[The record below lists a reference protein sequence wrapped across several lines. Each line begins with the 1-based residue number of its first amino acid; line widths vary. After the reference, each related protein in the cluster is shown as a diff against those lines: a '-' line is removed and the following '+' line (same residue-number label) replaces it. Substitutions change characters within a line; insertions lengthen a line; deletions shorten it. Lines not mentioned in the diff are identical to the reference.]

1 MAVSKGKE
9 EYGGMDGFERN
20 VSQLLPLY
28 VASSSSAAATTAA
41 AAASPNNAKVLG
53 LYLMYLLTQNR
64 LAAFHATLETYVTSD
79 DLAAERC
86 IAFAL
91 TVERGIMVG
100 SYDQVMA
107 STKLANLPDALFD
120 TFCDELR
127 RSVRESIGDATEVAY
142 DVLSV
147 KDAAAML
154 MYDTEQEFMEYVA
167 EERKDWMVEGAS
179 IRFVNGKE
187 NSVGAADIP
196 SMKLIEQTLSYA
208 TELER
213 IV

>member
-1 MAVSKGKE
+1 
-9 EYGGMDGFERN
+9 
-20 VSQLLPLY
+20 
-28 VASSSSAAATTAA
+28 
-41 AAASPNNAKVLG
+41 
-53 LYLMYLLTQNR
+53 
-64 LAAFHATLETYVTSD
+64 
-79 DLAAERC
+79 
-86 IAFAL
+86 
-91 TVERGIMVG
+91 MVG
-100 SYDQVMA
+100 IVA
-107 STKLANLPDALFD
+107 ARTELDALFD

-127 RSVRESIGDATEVAY
+127 RSVRESIGNATEVAY